1 MKSCYV
7 SIDRLTGVVELE
19 AIDDIKIGDYVISE
33 LDKGTCLGTV
43 VSEPVDTAREDL
55 PKIGRKATEQEVK
68 DHLQLK
74 EREKYAFDFCKRKIE
89 DMDLPMKLLSTE
101 YLFGGTKLLFYF
113 ISENRVDFRELV
125 KELAKEF
132 KIRIELR
139 QVGVR
144 DEAKIVGG
152 LGNCGNTV
160 CCRRFLNNFSIVSIK
175 MVKEQGLALNPSK
188 ISGICG
194 RLMCCLSYEYETYLS
209 LKKNFP
215 KMGKRVRTPQG
226 EGKVVKHNALAGTL
240 SVQLDEGKEIALAL
254 KDISAAEQQKPGQP
268 APPPADKVR
277 VKTDSGRGQ
286 PKERQPN
293 PADRGRQKNGG
304 NREPAAQKQPNPGD
318 RNTHR
323 KNNSQKRNSGQTPK
337 PVINEKD
344 NDQ

>member
-7 SIDRLTGVVELE
+7 NIDRLTGVVELE
-19 AIDDIKIGDYVISE
+19 TIDDIKVGDVIVVE

-43 VSEPVDTAREDL
+43 ITEPEEAKRENLAR
-55 PKIGRKATEQEVK
+55 IVRKATDDEIR
-68 DHLQLK
+68 DHAALK
-74 EREKYAFDFCKRKIE
+74 EKERYAFDFCKKKIQE
-89 DMDLPMKLLSTE
+89 MSLPMKLLSTE

-152 LGNCGNTV
+152 LGNCGNAI

-194 RLMCCLSYEYETYLS
+194 RLMCCLAYEYETYCA

-215 KMGKRVRTPQG
+215 KIGKRVKTPQG
-226 EGKVVKHNALAGTL
+226 EGKVVKHNALTGTI
-240 SVQLDEGKEIALAL
+240 SVQLDEGKEVTLAFNDVTL
-254 KDISAAEQQKPGQP
+254 GDQSKGPVPNQPDRNKKTENDKTQGKEKQP
-268 APPPADKVR
+268 APGEQARPRSENPR
-277 VKTDSGRGQ
+277 TSS
-286 PKERQPN
+286 RQ
-293 PADRGRQKNGG
+293 GHT
-304 NREPAAQKQPNPGD
+304 NPGD
-318 RNTHR
+318 TDRS
-323 KNNSQKRNSGQTPK
+323 KNNNHHHNNKNAR
-337 PVINEKD
+337 
-344 NDQ
+344 

>member
-7 SIDRLTGVVELE
+7 SIDRLTGVLELE
-19 AIDDIKIGDYVISE
+19 SIDDIKMGDTIVSE

-43 VSEPVDTAREDL
+43 ISEPSETSKEGL
-55 PKIGRKATEQEVK
+55 PKITRKATEQEVL
-68 DHLQLK
+68 DHIALK
-74 EREKYAFDFCKRKIE
+74 EKEKYAFDFCRKKIE
-89 DMDLPMKLLSTE
+89 EMSLPMKLLSTE

-175 MVKEQGLALNPSK
+175 MVKEQGLALNPAK

-194 RLMCCLSYEYETYLS
+194 RLMCCLAYEYETYLA

-215 KMGKRVRTPQG
+215 RIGKRVKTPQG
-226 EGKVVKHNALAGTL
+226 EGKVVKHNALTSTV
-240 SVQLDEGKEIALAL
+240 SVQLDEGKEINLPL
-254 KDISAAEQQKPGQP
+254 NDVS
-268 APPPADKVR
+268 PADPSRGGQSPNVPDKNTR
-277 VKTDSGRGQ
+277 SKPENTAESGKEKQ
-286 PKERQPN
+286 PGERDQKKSRNDRHHSRERQHN
-293 PADRGRQKNGG
+293 ASENDKSKTTNQK
-304 NREPAAQKQPNPGD
+304 KQ
-318 RNTHR
+318 
-323 KNNSQKRNSGQTPK
+323 
-337 PVINEKD
+337 
-344 NDQ
+344 

>member
-7 SIDRLTGVVELE
+7 NIDRLTGVVELE
-19 AIDDIKIGDYVISE
+19 AADDIKIGDCVISE

-43 VSEPVDTAREDL
+43 VSEPADTAREDL
-55 PKIGRKATEQEVK
+55 GKIARKATEQEIL
-68 DHLQLK
+68 DHYLLK
-74 EREKYAFDFCKRKIE
+74 EKEKYAFDFCKRKIDE
-89 DMDLPMKLLSTE
+89 MALPMKLLSTE

-194 RLMCCLSYEYETYLS
+194 RLMCCLAYEYETYLM

-215 KMGKRVRTPQG
+215 RIGKRVQTPQG
-226 EGKVVKHNALAGTL
+226 EGKVVKHNALNATV
-240 SVQLDEGKEIALAL
+240 SVQLDEGKEITLPL
-254 KDISAAEQQKPGQP
+254 KDVSALDVSKGNTPANPGDKSKPRN
-268 APPPADKVR
+268 DN
-277 VKTDSGRGQ
+277 DRGQ
-286 PKERQPN
+286 PGEKQSNHDQNRPKNDSPRPPGKERQHTSRDHNRPRN
-293 PADRGRQKNGG
+293 NNNGQKKG
-304 NREPAAQKQPNPGD
+304 NN
-318 RNTHR
+318 H
-323 KNNSQKRNSGQTPK
+323 
-337 PVINEKD
+337 
-344 NDQ
+344 